1 MQQTKLA
8 NWEQVPFTK
17 VNIADT
23 FWRPRMEVLQNV
35 TLKACFE
42 KCETTGRIANFAKA
56 AGLMEGKFEGI
67 YFDDSDVYKVIEG
80 AAYSLMTTPDPALE
94 EKIDRIVDWIA
105 AAQEEDGYLCT
116 YFTLEAPDKK
126 WTDMEKHEMY
136 CGGHLMEAA
145 VAYYE
150 ATGKRK
156 LLDVACKLADH
167 YDSIFGPGKRH
178 WVEGHE
184 EIELALVKLYRIT
197 GEERYL
203 QLSEWLLE
211 ERGHGHGV
219 GMIWEKEDWGP
230 AYCQD
235 DVPVKEIKTVK
246 GHAVRAMYLYTAMA
260 DVARAKNSDTYLPAL
275 LSVWVNVVH
284 KNMYITGGIG
294 PTHQNEGF
302 TEDYDLPNESAYCET
317 CAAIGMVLWDQ
328 RMNLLFGDA
337 KYADVI
343 ERAMYNGVLSGLSHS
358 GDKFFY
364 VNPLASS
371 GGHHRKSWY
380 NVSCC
385 PTNLARFI
393 PSIGNYIY
401 AKTNDGLAV
410 NLYVNGTSEVVVRDN
425 NVVQIEQKTE
435 YPWNGKVGLVI
446 TPDVTEEFS
455 VKLRIPSWCKSYQ
468 VLVNGATTDILS
480 YEKGYLN
487 LRRVWE
493 KGDIIELLLDMPV
506 NVVRA
511 HPLVQANIGHI
522 AIQRGPIVYCLEEV
536 DNHHLQYGNI
546 ELSADTQF
554 QVKYQKD
561 LLDGAI
567 TLTTPSAGD
576 ESYTFIPYYIW
587 DNRDPGFM
595 QVWLREKEADAL
607 YR

>member
-317 CAAIGMVLWDQ
+317 CAAIGMVLWNQ

-554 QVKYQKD
+554 HVKYQKD

-567 TLTTPSAGD
+567 TLTTTSAGD

-587 DNRDPGFM
+587 DNREPGFM
-595 QVWLREKEADAL
+595 QVWLREKETDAL

>member
-184 EIELALVKLYRIT
+184 EIELALLKLYRIT

-203 QLSEWLLE
+203 HLSEWLLE

-260 DVARAKNSDTYLPAL
+260 DVARAKNSDSYLPAL
-275 LSVWVNVVH
+275 LSVWENVVH

-317 CAAIGMVLWDQ
+317 CAAIGMVLWNQ

-364 VNPLASS
+364 VNPLASN

-401 AKTNDGLAV
+401 AKSNDGLAV
-410 NLYVNGTSEVVVRDN
+410 NLYVNGTSEVVVREN

-446 TPDVTEEFS
+446 TPDVTDEFS

-468 VLVNGATTDILS
+468 VLVNGAKTDILS

-506 NVVRA
+506 KVVRA

-546 ELSADTQF
+546 ELSSDTQF

-567 TLTTPSAGD
+567 TLTTTSAGD

-595 QVWLREKEADAL
+595 QVWLRERETDAL